1 MGSSDEPALPD
12 TSHWQPKPTSN
23 QALSTAFLSR
33 CKAAEA
39 MIQLRAKLER
49 DANINNFDSG
59 AGVEDILREEL
70 RRILPRRYAV
80 TAGVINDRDARTA
93 GDFEIIIFN
102 DTWFPAMMMGA
113 TTASRRWHYPIEGVY
128 GVIEV
133 KQSLSLQTLDAAMEK
148 LVVAHRLRR
157 LMIPAGRITENR
169 HSDRRY
175 PGLSNPLYSAIVAVG
190 MTPGISL
197 QSAIERFFDISRS
210 LKRLELVRA
219 LCVLGEGTATWAWRG
234 EDDEPCIAT
243 FMEGDLALPL
253 IPVMHRSNEIGSA
266 LYPLMVDLLQH
277 LYHSVLGPEDI
288 SALYGLRT
296 HKLGAPF
303 NPNVFLSPDVAHV
316 KEFAG
321 HTQPPGARSPWG
333 LKVEQ

>member
-1 MGSSDEPALPD
+1 MQTNDEPALPH
-12 TSHWQPKPTSN
+12 TSTWQPKPTNSKS
-23 QALSTAFLSR
+23 LSTAFLSR
-33 CKAAEA
+33 CKSAEA

-70 RRILPRRYAV
+70 RCILPRRYAI

-102 DTWFPAMMMGA
+102 DTWFPAMKVGA
-113 TTASRRWHYPIEGVY
+113 TTASRRWHYPVEGVY

-148 LVVAHRLRR
+148 LVVAHRLNR
-157 LMIPAGRITENR
+157 LMIPNGRLTENR
-169 HSDRRY
+169 HSDRQY

-190 MTPGISL
+190 MSPGVTL
-197 QSAIERFFDISRS
+197 QSAIERFFDISKS

-219 LCVLGEGTATWAWRG
+219 LCVLGEGAATWAWR
-234 EDDEPCIAT
+234 DDNGEPCIAT

-253 IPVMHRSNEIGSA
+253 IPVFHRSDEIGSA

-288 SALYGLRT
+288 LGLYGLRT
-296 HKLGAPF
+296 HKLSAPSS
-303 NPNVFLSPDVAHV
+303 PNVFVSPDPRHV
-316 KEFAG
+316 QEFEG
-321 HTQPPGARSPWG
+321 HTQPLGAKSP
-333 LKVEQ
+333 